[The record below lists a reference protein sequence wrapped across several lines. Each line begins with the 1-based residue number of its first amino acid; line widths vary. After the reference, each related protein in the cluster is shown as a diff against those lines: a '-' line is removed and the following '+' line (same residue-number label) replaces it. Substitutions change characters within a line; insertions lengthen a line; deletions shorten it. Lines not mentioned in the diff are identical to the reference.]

1 MDRCGSCLKALKKT
15 QSRMSCS
22 QCHVKFHL
30 KCFRSDESG
39 VICNSC
45 LFNNDTQDGAEKDQ
59 QQHVHQYDIPELKE
73 LISKKGLKI
82 LHQNI
87 RGLLANK
94 SIICQILAG
103 FRNIYIFSVSETH
116 LSPEREAEAQIE
128 GYTFIAK
135 SRASSQGGG
144 VGVHISSSIP
154 FQRRLDL
161 ELEDI
166 ECIWIELLFPKSKGF
181 LVGII
186 YRPPDSS
193 KHLCVNFNCKFE
205 SMLSSASAENKEC
218 ILTGD
223 INCNYLVSSDHKEIK
238 SILAYFGLKQLITSP
253 TRITRESKTLI
264 DVICSNEPH
273 NISSVK
279 VIPAGLSDH
288 ELIGCARKLNNV
300 KFKPRIITC
309 RNFAKYDPKLFC
321 EDVNSAN
328 LEDVYS
334 SNSVNEAWAS
344 FETFSNDVSTS
355 MLPLFQ
361 RRSKA
366 DGVLG

>member
-1 MDRCGSCLKALKKT
+1 M
-15 QSRMSCS
+15 
-22 QCHVKFHL
+22 
-30 KCFRSDESG
+30 
-39 VICNSC
+39 
-45 LFNNDTQDGAEKDQ
+45 
-59 QQHVHQYDIPELKE
+59 
-73 LISKKGLKI
+73 
-82 LHQNI
+82 
-87 RGLLANK
+87 ANK

-103 FRNIYIFSVSETH
+103 FRDIHIFSVSETH
-116 LSPEREAEAQIE
+116 LSPERKAEAQIE

-144 VGVHISSSIP
+144 IGVYISSSIP

-193 KHLCVNFNCKFE
+193 KHLSVNFNCKFE
-205 SMLSSASAENKEC
+205 SMVSSVSAEKKEC

-238 SILAYFGLKQLITSP
+238 STLAYFGLKQLITSP

-273 NISSVK
+273 NISTVK
-279 VIPAGLSDH
+279 VIPAGLSNQR
-288 ELIGCARKLNNV
+288 LIECARKLNNV

-309 RNFAKYDPKLFC
+309 RNFAKYDPK
-321 EDVNSAN
+321 A
-328 LEDVYS
+328 
-334 SNSVNEAWAS
+334 
-344 FETFSNDVSTS
+344 T
-355 MLPLFQ
+355 
-361 RRSKA
+361 
-366 DGVLG
+366 

>member
-1 MDRCGSCLKALKKT
+1 M
-15 QSRMSCS
+15 
-22 QCHVKFHL
+22 
-30 KCFRSDESG
+30 
-39 VICNSC
+39 
-45 LFNNDTQDGAEKDQ
+45 
-59 QQHVHQYDIPELKE
+59 
-73 LISKKGLKI
+73 
-82 LHQNI
+82 
-87 RGLLANK
+87 ANK

-103 FRNIYIFSVSETH
+103 FRDIHIFSVSETH

-144 VGVHISSSIP
+144 IGVYISSSIP

-161 ELEDI
+161 KLEDI

-193 KHLCVNFNCKFE
+193 KHLSVNFNCKFE
-205 SMLSSASAENKEC
+205 SMVSSVSAENKEC

-238 SILAYFGLKQLITSP
+238 SILAFFGLKQLITSP

-273 NISSVK
+273 NISTVK
-279 VIPAGLSDH
+279 VIPAGLSNQNS
-288 ELIGCARKLNNV
+288 LNV
-300 KFKPRIITC
+300 
-309 RNFAKYDPKLFC
+309 
-321 EDVNSAN
+321 
-328 LEDVYS
+328 LE
-334 SNSVNEAWAS
+334 N
-344 FETFSNDVSTS
+344 
-355 MLPLFQ
+355 
-361 RRSKA
+361 
-366 DGVLG
+366 